1 MFMDVGKSES
11 PPIAEGAYWAFM
23 PVAIALATPL
33 LTRLAAALLDQALAP
48 PVLQA
53 LDQFQA
59 LFQQS
64 VSFAREAATAVLP
77 AGLLELAPNP
87 VNEVFLFSFA
97 GAAYIAGWLVAGFQR
112 GLGWIAGLLL
122 ALVLTFCLGVSLLG
136 FGVLLVAY
144 WLLADDGFLFFLL
157 FDEPNDRAI
166 LVPLLVPVL
175 LAAAMIIGSRL
186 A

>member
-1 MFMDVGKSES
+1 MS
-11 PPIAEGAYWAFM
+11 PA
-23 PVAIALATPL
+23 
-33 LTRLAAALLDQALAP
+33 
-48 PVLQA
+48 
-53 LDQFQA
+53 
-59 LFQQS
+59 
-64 VSFAREAATAVLP
+64 
-77 AGLLELAPNP
+77 
-87 VNEVFLFSFA
+87 
-97 GAAYIAGWLVAGFQR
+97 FQR